1 MPLAERRDNSLRRA
15 GGCIKRGI
23 LSFSKENIPL
33 RPPRERTRGLAPR
46 PRLHWQSVARRAAR
60 AAQSDAVYVASPRIP
75 TTRYRSQPRLT
86 IVRRGCDSTAADCV
100 RTRHCCARRGQMKQ
114 MLQLVENC
122 STVNTGRCTNG
133 RRLATSP
140 RGGETM
146 RITFHIRDFTVT
158 IIVKSRNRHSA
169 K

>member
-1 MPLAERRDNSLRRA
+1 MPLAERRGIPTPRW
-15 GGCIKRGI
+15 GCIKRGI
-23 LSFSKENIPL
+23 LSFSKESIPL

-60 AAQSDAVYVASPRIP
+60 PAESGAVYVASPRIP
-75 TTRYRSQPRLT
+75 SFRHHSQPRPT
-86 IVRRGCDSTAADCV
+86 PWGASDGSWAADCV

-122 STVNTGRCTNG
+122 GTVNTGRCTNG
-133 RRLATSP
+133 RRLVTSP
-140 RGGETM
+140 KGGETM
-146 RITFHIRDFTVT
+146 RITFHIGDVTVT